1 MDGLDSQA
9 RKRLDL
15 AARAAW
21 LYYIQGKTQDEIAG
35 ELGISRQN
43 VQRLV
48 ALAQSEGLIKFR
60 LDHDIIACLDLE
72 KRLTERYDLQLCRV
86 IPGESEHDENRTGV
100 GIAVAEFL
108 ESLLA
113 QKAPITLAIGTGR
126 ALREAVRQVAPMSRP
141 QHRIVSLIG
150 NITRDG
156 RASPYDVA
164 IRLADR
170 VEAACYPLPTPVVTD
185 TVEERE
191 RVEHQRGYQTVR
203 HLVDEAKAHIMGI
216 GRVDWGSPLHAD
228 GFVTER
234 ELADVMERG
243 AIGEMRGW
251 AFDASGAILD
261 GGFLD
266 RLTAM
271 RLAPADGRTV
281 LIAGAGR
288 GKVPA
293 IAAALRGRL
302 ANALVTDEAT
312 ARSVLEHD
320 EAKQRQRR

>member
-1 MDGLDSQA
+1 MEGLDTQA

-35 ELGISRQN
+35 EIGISRQN

-48 ALAQSEGLIKFR
+48 ALAQTERLIKFR
-60 LDHDIIACLDLE
+60 LDHELAGCLDLE
-72 KRLTERYDLQLCRV
+72 KRLRDRFELVVCKV

-100 GIAVAEFL
+100 GIGAAEIL
-108 ESLLA
+108 EGFLA
-113 QKAPITLAIGTGR
+113 QKAPVTLAIGTGR
-126 ALREAVRQVAPMSRP
+126 ALREAVRQMPAMSRP

-185 TVEERE
+185 TEDERE
-191 RVEHQRGYQTVR
+191 RVQQQRGYQTIR

-228 GFVTER
+228 GFITES

-243 AIGEMRGW
+243 AVGEMRGW
-251 AFDASGAILD
+251 TFNAAGEVLS

-271 RLAPADGRTV
+271 PLEPANSRTALV
-281 LIAGAGR
+281 AGAGR

-293 IAAALRGRL
+293 IRAALRGRL

-312 ARSVLEHD
+312 ARAVL
-320 EAKQRQRR
+320 ALA